1 MYFQSQKQFSQVSND
16 NENEALIIT
25 KPERLSIVLL
35 FRWWF
40 LIRNGIQLSTEILFL
55 RSPMKELYIYADV
68 TSVSNTSYCYSN
80 LDASVFLNFEAEV
93 FNFQLEVFK
102 VCYKNKIMKMLLFKN
117 CGPGMKKQ

>member
-25 KPERLSIVLL
+25 KPERLSIVFL

-55 RSPMKELYIYADV
+55 RPMKELYIYADV

-80 LDASVFLNFEAEV
+80 LDASVFLYFEAEV

-102 VCYKNKIMKMLLFKN
+102 VFYKNKIMKMLLFKN